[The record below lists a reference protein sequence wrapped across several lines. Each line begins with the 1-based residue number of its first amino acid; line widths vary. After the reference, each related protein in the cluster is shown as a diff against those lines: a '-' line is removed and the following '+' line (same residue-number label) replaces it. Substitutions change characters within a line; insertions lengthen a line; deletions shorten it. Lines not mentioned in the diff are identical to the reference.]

1 MTTAVKQPAAPR
13 ATGSRNGAKREPS
26 GLPVPRRT
34 GFVPVAQI
42 TRDQRVNTRP
52 VDDAWVAR
60 RVKDFHPEALGVPA
74 VSLRGDGT
82 FVVLDGQHRVALH
95 RLAVPDSGLAMLEC
109 SIYEGLDLA
118 QEAGLVVLL
127 NDGRPLKA
135 VNKFL
140 ARVTEQEPVACQI
153 VAIAERCSFRI
164 AANPGT
170 GVIPAVATLER
181 VHRAD
186 LKHSKG
192 APPEVLERTLST
204 IAEAWAHEPG
214 ATHEAVI
221 GGVGALYLM
230 HGPAVSKGDM
240 VRRLAAYEGGPA
252 ELAVNARGLREYRG
266 GNVANCVAELVTD
279 VYNKGRQSRKL
290 PQFR

>member
-1 MTTAVKQPAAPR
+1 MTTAVKEPAAPR
-13 ATGSRNGAKREPS
+13 ATSSRNGAKPEPS

-34 GFVPVAQI
+34 GLVPVAQI

-52 VDDAWVAR
+52 VDEAWVSR
-60 RVKDFHPEALGVPA
+60 RVRNFHPEALGIPA
-74 VSLRGDGT
+74 VSLRSDGT

-140 ARVTEQEPVACQI
+140 ARVTEGEPVACQ
-153 VAIAERCSFRI
+153 VTEIAERCSFRI
-164 AANPGT
+164 AANPGKDAIT
-170 GVIPAVATLER
+170 AVSTLER
-181 VHRAD
+181 VHRTD

-204 IAEAWAHEPG
+204 IAEAWAHAPG

-221 GGVGALYLM
+221 GGIGALYLM
-230 HGPAVSKGDM
+230 HGPAIDKAVLARK
-240 VRRLAAYEGGPA
+240 LAAYEGGPA
-252 ELAVNARGLREYRG
+252 KLGGDARGLREYRG

-279 VYNKGRQSRKL
+279 VYNRGLKSRKL

>member
-13 ATGSRNGAKREPS
+13 ATSSREPDAPAS
-26 GLPVPRRT
+26 ALPVPRRT

-140 ARVTEQEPVACQI
+140 ARVTEGELIACEI
-153 VAIAERCSFRI
+153 VAVAERCSFRI

-170 GVIPAVATLER
+170 DAINAVATLER
-181 VHRAD
+181 VHRTD
-186 LKHSKG
+186 LKRSKG
-192 APPEVLERTLST
+192 VPPEALERILST

-230 HGPAVSKGDM
+230 HGPAISKADL

-279 VYNKGRQSRKL
+279 VYNKGRKTRKL

>member
-1 MTTAVKQPAAPR
+1 MTTVVKEPAAPR
-13 ATGSRNGAKREPS
+13 ATASRNGVKPEPS

-34 GFVPVAQI
+34 GLVPVAQI

-52 VDDAWVAR
+52 VDDAWVNR

-74 VSLRGDGT
+74 VSLRPDGT

-95 RLAVPDSGLAMLEC
+95 RLAVPDDRLAMLEC

-140 ARVTEQEPVACQI
+140 ARVTEGEPVALAI
-153 VAIAERCSFRI
+153 VAVAERCSFRI
-164 AANPGT
+164 AANPGQDAIT
-170 GVIPAVATLER
+170 AVATLER
-181 VHRAD
+181 VHRTD
-186 LKHSKG
+186 VKHSRG

-221 GGVGALYLM
+221 GGIGALYLM
-230 HGPAVSKGDM
+230 HGPAVDKNQM
-240 VRRLAAYEGGPA
+240 TRKLAAYEGGPA

-279 VYNKGRQSRKL
+279 VYNKGRKARKL